1 MVKRPK
7 EKRKTNQMQSLKW
20 IATLL
25 MVIGS
30 INWGLV
36 GAFNFNV
43 VDAIF
48 GVSSVIS
55 TIIYILVGISG
66 LWGITF
72 LFSGKKPAAMPQA

>member
-20 IATLL
+20 VATLL

-48 GVSSVIS
+48 GVGSVIS
-55 TIIYILVGISG
+55 AIIYILVGISG

>member
-1 MVKRPK
+1 MS
-7 EKRKTNQMQSLKW
+7 TLKW
-20 IATLL
+20 IAMLL

-36 GAFNFNV
+36 GVFNFNV

-48 GVSSVIS
+48 GMGSVIS

-66 LWGITF
+66 LWGISF
-72 LFSGKKPAAMPQA
+72 LFSGKRSAAMPQA